1 MGRNIDDLVDE
12 RARGIQSVGESYHD
26 EFLMKRPKTEWSPY
40 LDETAM
46 DLRANIQIG
55 DLALTKDDFGQ
66 ELGTYYRRGLKKTAG
81 RYADLPT
88 VLEEKVSDEKLGLLA
103 YQLNEL
109 SYDISTT
116 DLGIDDVEKATEA
129 VIEKLLTRHVG
140 GDLNVSFELSGA
152 TVSDITTQLFNN
164 ETIASNVD
172 LLLTEFG
179 KSASEGLLSL
189 LDRPQ
194 MMTPLWAHQR
204 DALEKWWEH
213 DKRGY
218 VDMATATGKTVLG
231 LAAIALQYGE
241 LHPDDQ
247 GIGGLV
253 TEPATNGSDDI
264 LIVAHSDLILEQWRR
279 EFERHLNI
287 PQERTTGSDD
297 ITLEW
302 GTIHFRTPQSLV
314 NEDRVTYDLVLLD
327 EAHHYATGSEWGS
340 LLDEFDGNV
349 LAMSGSVDDAGS
361 DSERIKERLSNSIG
375 PEIKRYT
382 ITEARADGVIPSFD
396 WEVHYAPY
404 DVVGDDLEKTA
415 TRAERSFREFQKR
428 LSNNELSLETER
440 RLKTYEDVR
449 RFSHTKE
456 GNSLKQQDEAFRELV
471 TRLFSRRTKQWNL
484 SPVLDAVIDLVV
496 EHHTTENVVIL
507 ADSNAQVEELESR
520 LSDVVANP
528 SSIHLVSGSQG
539 REEQREIINDFDEPE
554 SAGILVGTGDL
565 LGEGVDMQHA
575 SVAINMATGGVNQ
588 ELVQRIGR
596 VLRNPPDTPKH
607 AMFYNVVGVSPT
619 EAAAIPRED
628 GKQII
633 EQAAG
638 FCSLGRRFD
647 KLPGFALSKSM
658 DGDVVEALLQ
668 EGARFIDSLDADG
681 DFDWDKESINR
692 NDLTALHAAVQAN
705 TGDVE
710 TILGEWEEYAWE
722 HSKEKEDLDTED
734 TSEPSEEAETAG
746 NESSPEKETQSK
758 RGSDTERTES
768 EKSDEEELIEEIHRL
783 KDSLGDIPTKTNL
796 KRNSEYSLYRFEDVF
811 DTWSKALQKAGL
823 EPKGSHQYTR
833 EDILT
838 GLQAVAD
845 TVGNPPSPQD
855 IDVHA
860 PFSNSVVY
868 SHFDSIDEAR
878 QAAGVTS
885 GDDDEDMTE
894 EYTDGEDLEAN
905 LLAEHYELFRI
916 FAGVVE
922 RLIESEQTTYR
933 VGGDHLMN
941 EWQSELDEVVFG
953 SGLDEDSPNYGQ
965 QQGSRNS
972 HTMAEYREAFGDGET
987 VTEYQLAQ
995 TERLDGEDFD
1005 VLVQQGVIES
1015 TEQIYLPVAPQSQ
1028 VPLPIAVA
1036 SDEELETAI
1045 ALLQEFPPRPEAT
1058 TNQTQEPESELE
1070 GDEESTSE
1078 TAQSP
1083 DSEEAESTEDET
1095 DPEPEPDPEK
1105 DEPTFEQTIFW
1116 DDDVDPI
1123 SEYEEEE
1130 AVVEDSSSN
1139 GDSLDR
1145 KIDEWKSQLLDLT
1158 RRNKLVSFK
1167 PTKTKSLPFEETNP
1181 ITIAD
1186 ELDGDGELYI
1196 RKQPTDDDSDDPE
1209 LASNELLPIR
1219 SPDEAENSLYQI
1231 GIKNKQYL
1239 RERGVD
1245 SLYLSLG
1252 MLRWFSVDYSDEANR
1267 SPLFLAPVEL
1277 EERTIQDG
1285 EKHDYVLTP
1294 KAEGIRLNPAL
1305 RKKLAAERG
1314 ISLPTDD
1321 ALSLEEIDAAFK
1333 SVSETLSGF
1342 DRWTIQPDVVLGIF
1356 DFTKFSLYSDLERN
1370 RSAIKNN
1377 PIIQALNGEMEPI
1390 QTAEGD
1396 ITTPSA
1402 SELDDVVDP
1411 IDTYQVLDA
1420 DSSQQEAIEAAK
1432 RGKSFV
1438 LQGPPG
1444 TGKSQTISN
1453 IITEKLADG
1462 ERVLFVSEK
1471 QAALN
1476 VVKNRLDDVGLGRFC
1491 LEVHGEKANNTD
1503 VLGSLETELKAPQ
1516 IKSADGRVKQL
1527 RKLRDRR
1534 DTINQYGDQLFYSPN
1549 GWDLTAYQAFGIVS
1563 EHGDAPRV
1571 EIGISQPL
1579 NIGQDALES
1588 AVDELATLARFGEE
1602 IDTYETS
1609 PWRHTTLR
1617 QWGVDT
1623 GDSMRQSLD
1632 RQVDAITDLQG
1643 VADDIESELG
1653 VRPASLAEMREMHQL
1668 LQHLRERPDI
1678 AWQQA
1683 FFDGSFAEA
1692 GGRFAELAELE
1703 QERDSLINDLSEH
1716 YQRSFFSA
1724 NGSELNTELAAH
1736 GMLKVLKPSYRSLK
1750 RKVTN
1755 HARDS
1760 YDPSHDQLLEDTRK
1774 LAEVQR
1780 IEDRREDFRGV
1791 IQRLG
1796 PLYEGGDTDW
1806 ETLTQAQSWVS
1817 ELDEYESTNTEPIIN
1832 ALLDNTLP
1840 KVDSLV
1846 EQTHT
1851 ALAAYDDAAV
1861 FFEDTMNVAG
1871 LRINGAQFR
1880 QARFAELTEALRELR
1895 SDVSALQSRVQF
1907 ASQLD
1912 TVRETICGEYAERF
1926 LKGEYNSDH
1935 LVPAFEKRFY
1945 TEWLN
1950 SVYEQTDLGSFNA
1963 DEMERY
1969 VEEFRQLDQEQ
1980 QELAKIEV
1988 QHEVTKRRPS
1998 LNLEHASSSEQVLVR
2013 RETEKQR
2020 RHKPLRELFDEAGS
2034 FITQLTPCFMMSPLS
2049 VAQYLKADSIQF
2061 DTVVFDE
2068 ASQIMPQDAV
2078 SSLIRAD
2085 QAIIAGDTKQLPP
2098 TSFFQSDVE
2107 TTEDVREDLDSI
2119 LEETASVLPEKNLR
2133 WHYRSRTE
2141 ELIQFSNYH
2150 YYNNSL
2156 RTFPENN
2163 PDVETGVAFEY
2174 VEDGVYDR
2182 GGSRQNEVEA
2192 QRVIDLIEEHADEHS
2207 DKSLGVVAFSSAQE
2221 QAIRDA
2227 LAERREEN
2235 PVLDAFVSQ
2244 DDVLDEFFIKNL
2256 EMVQGDERDRMIFSI
2271 GYGPAQDGT
2280 LSTNFGPI
2288 NKSGGERRLNVAVTR
2303 AKEHITV
2310 VCSMLPGDIDLS
2322 GSNSTGAK
2330 HFKNYLEYAQKGE
2343 QALVRN
2349 DQVTGT
2355 LDFDSQFEEAV
2366 YDALEAEGY
2375 DVVSQVQSNSYSID
2389 LAIKHPD
2396 QPGNFI
2402 LGIECD
2408 GAAYH
2413 SSKTARD
2420 RDRTRQMVLE
2430 NLGWTIHRIWSPDWT
2445 SNQEREIRKIIEK
2458 VEKLRDG
2465 QTFSTDESDV
2475 PSHEPEILEAGS
2487 KVEHDEISEYEE
2499 PSLEWSEQYDS
2510 DKQGMDQ
2517 ASRNSIQD
2525 TVTQNGPIKYD
2536 TAMQTYLDVWGQSRA
2551 GKKVQRIFRNG
2562 LDELKK
2568 DDKVY
2573 ERGQFLWPPLDELE
2587 FDVRIN
2593 TDSATRTIDEIPL
2606 EEIAKAIIVVLQ
2618 EGGEIEEHDIAL
2630 ETTRLFGYQRRGT
2643 RIKTRIS
2650 EALSLLK
2657 SEDLITTGDRVALSQ
2672 TNRPD
2677 MVLLSRIYPS
2687 ASTSVSSDSQ
2697 SNPKSDGAVP
2707 KSQREV
2713 DSFPFLDYE
2722 RSQWKVPCPYC
2733 NSRVNNTQEAFVAHW
2748 ENADRCSGLG
2758 PTPPAEVR
2766 QITQAEW
2773 DEITATIESRTADEQ
2788 NDQTDGDPEL
2798 TGDERDRQMRQP
2810 DVDLDIESSDGS
2822 FPWLHFPDKGW
2833 KVPCPYC
2840 DEMVFNS
2847 EEAFRNHWRDSE
2859 QCHASADQ
2867 HSDELRESGNGG
2879 ANPNT
2884 EQTNSSIWS
2893 W

>member
-1 MGRNIDDLVDE
+1 MGRNIDDLANK
-12 RARGIQSVGESYHD
+12 RARGIQSIGESYHD

-40 LDETAM
+40 LDGTAM

-55 DLALTKDDFGQ
+55 DLTLTKDDFGQ

-88 VLEEKVSDEKLGLLA
+88 VLEQKVSDEKLGFLA

-109 SYDISTT
+109 SYDISTS
-116 DLGIDDVEKATEA
+116 DLGIKDVEKATEA
-129 VIEKLLTRHVG
+129 VIEKILTRHVG
-140 GDLNVSFELSGA
+140 SDLNVSFELSGA

-164 ETIASNVD
+164 ETVASNVD
-172 LLLTEFG
+172 LLLSEFE

-194 MMTPLWAHQR
+194 MMTPLWMHQR
-204 DALEKWWEH
+204 EALEKWWEH

-241 LHPDDQ
+241 LHPDDK
-247 GIGGLV
+247 GVGGL
-253 TEPATNGSDDI
+253 TEPATTGNDDV

-302 GTIHFRTPQSLV
+302 GTVHFRTPQALV
-314 NEDRVTYDLVLLD
+314 NEDRVAYDLVLLD

-340 LLDEFDGNV
+340 LLDEFDGDV

-361 DSERIKERLSNSIG
+361 DSERIKNRLSNSIG

-382 ITEARADGVIPSFD
+382 ITDARADGVIPSFD

-404 DVVGDDLEKTA
+404 DIVGDDLEKTA

-428 LSNNELSLETER
+428 LSNNEVSLETER
-440 RLKTYEDVR
+440 RLKTYEDIR

-456 GNSLKQQDEAFRELV
+456 GKSLKQQDEAFRELV

-484 SPVLDAVIDLVV
+484 SPVLDSVIDLVV

-528 SSIHLVSGSQG
+528 SSIHLVSGSLD
-539 REEQREIINDFDEPE
+539 REEQREIINNFDEPE
-554 SAGILVGTGDL
+554 SAGILIGTGDL

-638 FCSLGRRFD
+638 LCSLGRRFD
-647 KLPGFALSKSM
+647 KLPGFALSTSM
-658 DGDVVEALLQ
+658 DGDVVETLLR
-668 EGARFIDSLDADG
+668 EGAQFIDSLDTNG
-681 DFDWDKESINR
+681 NFDWDRETINR

-705 TGDVE
+705 TGDVD

-722 HSKEKEDLDTED
+722 HSKERNDIDTEGSTESTD
-734 TSEPSEEAETAG
+734 TDVETASGETTSEKVSHTGGEPD
-746 NESSPEKETQSK
+746 NEQTEQQ
-758 RGSDTERTES
+758 DT
-768 EKSDEEELIEEIHRL
+768 DEDDMIEEIT
-783 KDSLGDIPTKTNL
+783 DEGT
-796 KRNSEYSLYRFEDVF
+796 DVE
-811 DTWSKALQKAGL
+811 GL
-823 EPKGSHQYTR
+823 
-833 EDILT
+833 
-838 GLQAVAD
+838 
-845 TVGNPPSPQD
+845 
-855 IDVHA
+855 A
-860 PFSNSVVY
+860 P
-868 SHFDSIDEAR
+868 
-878 QAAGVTS
+878 
-885 GDDDEDMTE
+885 
-894 EYTDGEDLEAN
+894 N
-905 LLAEHYELFRI
+905 LLAEYYELFRT

-922 RLIESEQTTYR
+922 RLIESEQTAYR
-933 VGGDHLMN
+933 VDDDHPMN
-941 EWQSELDEVVFG
+941 EWQSELEAVVFG
-953 SGLDEDSPNYGQ
+953 SGLDEDSPSYGQ
-965 QQGSRNS
+965 QQGSQNP
-972 HTMAEYREAFGDGET
+972 HTMAEYREAFGDGDT
-987 VTEYQLAQ
+987 VTEYQVAQ
-995 TERLDGEDFD
+995 TSRLDGEDFD
-1005 VLVQQGVIES
+1005 VLVEQGVIES
-1015 TEQIYLPVAPQSQ
+1015 TEQIHLPIAPQSE

-1036 SDEELETAI
+1036 SEDELQTAI
-1045 ALLQEFPPRPEAT
+1045 ALLREFPSNPAAAATSHTHEPKTKPE
-1058 TNQTQEPESELE
+1058 
-1070 GDEESTSE
+1070 DEDESTSE
-1078 TAQSP
+1078 TTAVPNPGETESAQAAADPEQNP
-1083 DSEEAESTEDET
+1083 DSETNKPS
-1095 DPEPEPDPEK
+1095 
-1105 DEPTFEQTIFW
+1105 FEQTIFW
-1116 DDDVDPI
+1116 DDDAEPI
-1123 SEYEEEE
+1123 TEYAEEE
-1130 AVVEDSSSN
+1130 AVVEDSSST

-1181 ITIAD
+1181 TAIAA
-1186 ELDGDGELYI
+1186 ELVSDGELYI
-1196 RKQPTDDDSDDPE
+1196 RKQPTDDDVDAPE

-1219 SPDEAENSLYQI
+1219 SPDEADNSLDSI
-1231 GIKNKQYL
+1231 ALKNKQYL

-1252 MLRWFSVDYSDEANR
+1252 MLRWFSVDYSDDANR

-1277 EERTIQDG
+1277 EERTLQDG
-1285 EKHDYVLTP
+1285 EKHDYILTP
-1294 KAEGIRLNPAL
+1294 KADGIRLNPAL

-1314 ISLPTDD
+1314 ISLPADD

-1333 SVSETLSGF
+1333 SVHDTLSGF

-1377 PIIQALNGEMEPI
+1377 PIIQALNGDVEPI

-1453 IITEKLADG
+1453 IITEKLAEG

-1476 VVKNRLDDVGLGRFC
+1476 VVKNRLDDVGVGRFC

-1516 IKSADGRVKQL
+1516 IKPADARTKQIS
-1527 RKLRDRR
+1527 KLKARR
-1534 DTINQYGDQLFYSPN
+1534 DAINRYGDQLFYSPD
-1549 GWDLTAYQAFGIVS
+1549 GWELTAYQAFGIVS
-1563 EHGDAPRV
+1563 EHGDVPRID
-1571 EIGISQPL
+1571 IGISQPL
-1579 NIGQDALES
+1579 HTGQDTLES
-1588 AVDELATLARFGEE
+1588 AVDELATLARFKNE

-1609 PWRHTTLR
+1609 QWRHTTLR

-1623 GDSMRQSLD
+1623 GESMRQTLD
-1632 RQVDAITDLQG
+1632 RQVDAIADLKD
-1643 VADDIESELG
+1643 VADNVESKLG
-1653 VRPASLAEMREMHQL
+1653 IRPASITELREFHRLA
-1668 LQHLRERPDI
+1668 QHLQDRPDI

-1683 FFDGSFAEA
+1683 FFDGSFAET
-1692 GGRFAELAELE
+1692 GGRFEDLAELE
-1703 QERDSLINDLSEH
+1703 QERDSLIADLSAH

-1724 NGSELNTELAAH
+1724 NGSELNNDLAAY
-1736 GMLKVLKPSYRSLK
+1736 GFFKSLKPSYRSLK
-1750 RKVTN
+1750 RKITN
-1755 HARDS
+1755 HAQDS

-1780 IEDRREDFRGV
+1780 IEDRREDFRGI

-1806 ETLTQAQSWVS
+1806 DTLTKAQHWVS
-1817 ELDEYESTNTEPIIN
+1817 QLHEHESTHTDPIIT
-1832 ALLDNTLP
+1832 ALLE
-1840 KVDSLV
+1840 DSLP
-1846 EQTHT
+1846 EIDSLEAQTRR
-1851 ALAAYDDAAV
+1851 ALTAYDDAAA
-1861 FFEDTMNVAG
+1861 FFEETMDVAE
-1871 LRINGAQFR
+1871 LRITGVPLQ
-1880 QARFAELTEALRELR
+1880 QASFDELAATLRDLR

-1912 TVRETICGEYAERF
+1912 TVRETICGEYVDRF
-1926 LKGEYNSDH
+1926 LEGDYDSDH

-1950 SVYEQTDLGSFNA
+1950 SVYAQTELGSFNA

-2049 VAQYLKADSIQF
+2049 VAQYLKTDSIEF

-2119 LEETASVLPEKNLR
+2119 LEETAAVLPEKNLR

-2141 ELIQFSNYH
+2141 ELIQFSNHH

-2163 PDVETGVAFEY
+2163 PDVETGVAFEH

-2182 GGSRQNEVEA
+2182 GASRQNEVEA
-2192 QRVIDLIEEHADEHS
+2192 QRVIDLIETHADDHS

-2227 LAERREEN
+2227 LAERREDN

-2280 LSTNFGPI
+2280 ISTNFGPI

-2322 GSNSTGAK
+2322 GSNSIGAQ
-2330 HFKNYLEYAQKGE
+2330 HFKNYLEYARKGE
-2343 QALVRN
+2343 QALQRN
-2349 DQVTGT
+2349 DHVSNTK
-2355 LDFDSQFEEAV
+2355 DFDSSFEEAV
-2366 YDALEAEGY
+2366 YDALEAEGH
-2375 DVVSQVQSNSYSID
+2375 DVVTQVQSSSYSID

-2396 QPGNFI
+2396 QPGKFV

-2430 NLGWTIHRIWSPDWT
+2430 SLGWTIHRIWSPDWT
-2445 SNQEREIRKIIEK
+2445 SNNQREIEKINQRISDVVANGSAPNTSAKRSADDAVTYEPEVVAESGSWQTHPDIESYKHPDLPVKGDKKFSELNNSVVRNRMTTVVRKYGPIQKDILFRK
-2458 VEKLRDG
+2458 VISQWGITRLGKQIRKSLNGHLLVLQQSGKVIQKNSFVWPPKESF
-2465 QTFSTDESDV
+2465 TFTVRIHDTDERDINDV
-2475 PSHEPEILEAGS
+2475 
-2487 KVEHDEISEYEE
+2487 
-2499 PSLEWSEQYDS
+2499 
-2510 DKQGMDQ
+2510 
-2517 ASRNSIQD
+2517 
-2525 TVTQNGPIKYD
+2525 
-2536 TAMQTYLDVWGQSRA
+2536 
-2551 GKKVQRIFRNG
+2551 
-2562 LDELKK
+2562 
-2568 DDKVY
+2568 
-2573 ERGQFLWPPLDELE
+2573 
-2587 FDVRIN
+2587 
-2593 TDSATRTIDEIPL
+2593 PL
-2606 EEIAKAIIVVLQ
+2606 EELAKAAAVLLT
-2618 EGGEIEEHDIAL
+2618 EGGQMTRDDLAL
-2630 ETTRLFGYQRRGT
+2630 ETARLYGYQRRGA
-2643 RIKTRIS
+2643 RITDRIRQAINILEDKNLVNTS
-2650 EALSLLK
+2650 EPDSIAPKHDSESIDTILL
-2657 SEDLITTGDRVALSQ
+2657 
-2672 TNRPD
+2672 N
-2677 MVLLSRIYPS
+2677 RIYS
-2687 ASTSVSSDSQ
+2687 
-2697 SNPKSDGAVP
+2697 
-2707 KSQREV
+2707 
-2713 DSFPFLDYE
+2713 
-2722 RSQWKVPCPYC
+2722 
-2733 NSRVNNTQEAFVAHW
+2733 
-2748 ENADRCSGLG
+2748 
-2758 PTPPAEVR
+2758 
-2766 QITQAEW
+2766 
-2773 DEITATIESRTADEQ
+2773 
-2788 NDQTDGDPEL
+2788 
-2798 TGDERDRQMRQP
+2798 
-2810 DVDLDIESSDGS
+2810 
-2822 FPWLHFPDKGW
+2822 
-2833 KVPCPYC
+2833 
-2840 DEMVFNS
+2840 
-2847 EEAFRNHWRDSE
+2847 
-2859 QCHASADQ
+2859 
-2867 HSDELRESGNGG
+2867 
-2879 ANPNT
+2879 
-2884 EQTNSSIWS
+2884 
-2893 W
+2893 